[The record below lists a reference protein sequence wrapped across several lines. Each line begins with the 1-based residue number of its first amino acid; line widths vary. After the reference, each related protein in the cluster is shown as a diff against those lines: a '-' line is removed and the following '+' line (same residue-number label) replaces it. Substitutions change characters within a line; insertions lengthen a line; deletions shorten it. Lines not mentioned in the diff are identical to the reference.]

1 MHISETEFPGW
12 NPVGFSALIA
22 LPVNL
27 LFCDL
32 AGGRNQV
39 IFLPRFSQGPS
50 NFKALKE
57 ANLPMWATRV
67 ALGRHGRRDSGCAVG
82 KPVVRAQCPCGASV
96 MSSAAGTRLKASQE
110 NHK

>member
-1 MHISETEFPGW
+1 MERTEVLAPS
-12 NPVGFSALIA
+12 FSWTYTLHPAHSLSD
-22 LPVNL
+22 L
-27 LFCDL
+27 LW
-32 AGGRNQV
+32 
-39 IFLPRFSQGPS
+39 FSQGPS

>member
-1 MHISETEFPGW
+1 
-12 NPVGFSALIA
+12 
-22 LPVNL
+22 
-27 LFCDL
+27 
-32 AGGRNQV
+32 
-39 IFLPRFSQGPS
+39 
-50 NFKALKE
+50 
-57 ANLPMWATRV
+57 MWATRV